1 MPALNKVQL
10 IGRLGKDPEVRYTT
24 KGKKYTRFSLAVDRT
39 WKDPEGGKQ
48 EATDWFNIVAWG
60 KVGEICAEYLKK
72 GRLVY
77 VEGRLRTDQ
86 WQDKETQEMH
96 SRTVVVALSMQILD
110 RKRTEDEV
118 IVEPDL
124 VATP

>member
-10 IGRLGKDPEVRYTT
+10 IGRLGKDPEVRFTAKGT
-24 KGKKYTRFSLAVDRT
+24 KYARFSLAVSRT

-48 EATDWFNIVAWG
+48 EATDWFNIEAWG
-60 KVGEICAEYLKK
+60 KLGEICAEYLKK

-77 VEGRLRTDQ
+77 LEGRLRTDQ
-86 WQDKETQEMH
+86 WEDKETKEVH

-118 IVEPDL
+118 IVEPEI
-124 VATP
+124 